1 MRYYNLSKVQI
12 FLRNEKD
19 KIDRK
24 KILWYT
30 VTVDKPQLHRRSQ
43 MEDRREDS
51 GMAYDRTALLRV
63 VRGV

>member
-12 FLRNEKD
+12 FLRNEKY

-30 VTVDKPQLHRRSQ
+30 VTVDKPQLHWRSQ
-43 MEDRREDS
+43 MEDRR
-51 GMAYDRTALLRV
+51 
-63 VRGV
+63 